1 MSGDSMTG
9 SPAGDDP
16 TTGTD
21 DHPIRVLLVDDHDLV
36 RAGFRA
42 LLDLEPGFEVVGEA
56 ADGEEAVRAAQSLR
70 PDVICMDVQMPVM
83 DGIDAT
89 RTLLAADGNRA
100 DASCAEGDRTD
111 GDRTDGDRRG
121 SDSAV
126 NTRVIVLTTFRDD
139 RVVQAALRA
148 GASGFVLKNSPPTV
162 LVDSIRT
169 VHEGDALIDPQVT
182 MSVIAAVRRGDSAQ
196 EWDGTVVRDRPGPPA
211 PRVDAGTSAP
221 PAEARTGAAPAGG
234 GHGVSAAS
242 GAAGHA
248 QHGNGT
254 AEAGVPELDRLTA
267 REREV
272 LGGLAR
278 GLSNTAIASE
288 LFVSEA
294 TIKTHVSNLLAKLGV
309 RDRIHAVIFA
319 YEHGVV
325 APER

>member
-1 MSGDSMTG
+1 MS
-9 SPAGDDP
+9 DDY
-16 TTGTD
+16 
-21 DHPIRVLLVDDHDLV
+21 PIRVLLVDDHDLV

-56 ADGEEAVRAAQSLR
+56 ADGEGAVRAARALR

-83 DGIDAT
+83 DGIEAT
-89 RTLLAADGNRA
+89 RTLLAADSSPAGSGGA
-100 DASCAEGDRTD
+100 DGDSTD
-111 GDRTDGDRRG
+111 GG
-121 SDSAV
+121 SAV
-126 NTRVIVLTTFRDD
+126 DAQVIVLTTFRDD

-148 GASGFVLKNSPPTV
+148 GASGFVLKNSPPAV

-182 MSVIAAVRRGDSAQ
+182 MSVIAAMRRGDSAQ
-196 EWDGTVVRDRPGPPA
+196 EWDGAVVRDRPGPPA
-211 PRVDAGTSAP
+211 PRVDARTSAP
-221 PAEARTGAAPAGG
+221 PAEARTGA
-234 GHGVSAAS
+234 
-242 GAAGHA
+242 
-248 QHGNGT
+248 
-254 AEAGVPELDRLTA
+254 ELDRLTS

-272 LGGLAR
+272 LGGMAR
-278 GLSNTAIASE
+278 GLGNAAIAAE

-294 TIKTHVSNLLAKLGV
+294 TVKTHVSHVLQKLGV

>member
-1 MSGDSMTG
+1 MS
-9 SPAGDDP
+9 DDY
-16 TTGTD
+16 
-21 DHPIRVLLVDDHDLV
+21 PIRVLLVDDHDLV

-56 ADGEEAVRAAQSLR
+56 AEGEGAVRAARALR

-83 DGIDAT
+83 DGIEAT
-89 RTLLAADGNRA
+89 RTLLAADSSPAGSGGA
-100 DASCAEGDRTD
+100 DGDSTD
-111 GDRTDGDRRG
+111 GG
-121 SDSAV
+121 SAV
-126 NTRVIVLTTFRDD
+126 DAQVIVLTTFRDD

-148 GASGFVLKNSPPTV
+148 GASGFVLKNSPPAV

-182 MSVIAAVRRGDSAQ
+182 MSVIAAMRRGDSAQ
-196 EWDGTVVRDRPGPPA
+196 EWDGAVVRDRPGPPA
-211 PRVDAGTSAP
+211 PRVDARTSAP

-234 GHGVSAAS
+234 GHGVAAAS
-242 GAAGHA
+242 GAAGSA
-248 QHGNGT
+248 TQGTGT
-254 AEAGVPELDRLTA
+254 AEAGIPELDRLTS

-272 LGGLAR
+272 LGGMAR
-278 GLSNTAIASE
+278 GLGNAAIAAE

-294 TIKTHVSNLLAKLGV
+294 TVKTHVSHVLQKLGV